1 MEIYKY
7 NRSLT
12 ETKEW
17 QDILNS
23 TYSYKERNKLFD
35 ELIKKNGNEVT
46 VQEYFSDGKR
56 ISIYS
61 CNSKYLYICFGKPS
75 NLFERLA
82 LSEINYDDDLSY
94 FNLKKYHPEDLTES
108 RTDWDDLKDY
118 ADGMYYFIEELKN
131 EIASGNIKY

>member
-7 NRSLT
+7 NESLT

-17 QDILNS
+17 QDIVNS
-23 TYSYKERNKLFD
+23 TDSYKERDKLLD

-46 VQEYFSDGKR
+46 VQEYFCDGKR
-56 ISIYS
+56 ISRYS
-61 CNSKYLYICFGKPS
+61 CDSKYLYKCFGKPS

-82 LSEINYDDDLSY
+82 FSEIDYDDDLSY
-94 FNLKKYHPEDLTES
+94 FNLKKYHPEDLTEN
-108 RTDWDDLKDY
+108 RTCWEELEYY
-118 ADGMYYFIEELKN
+118 ANGMYYFIEELKH

>member
-7 NRSLT
+7 NRFLT

-17 QDILNS
+17 RDIVNS
-23 TYSYKERNKLFD
+23 TDSYKERDKLLD

-56 ISIYS
+56 ISRYS
-61 CNSKYLYICFGKPS
+61 SNSKYLYKCFGKPS

-82 LSEINYDDDLSY
+82 FSEIDFDNDLCY
-94 FNLKKYHPEDLTES
+94 FDLKKYHPEDLTES
-108 RTDWDDLKDY
+108 RTDWEELKDY
-118 ADGMYYFIEELKN
+118 ADGMYYFIEALKH
-131 EIASGNIKY
+131 EIASENIKI

>member
-17 QDILNS
+17 QDIVNS
-23 TYSYKERNKLFD
+23 TDSYKKRDKLFN
-35 ELIKKNGNEVT
+35 ELIKKNGNEIT

-56 ISIYS
+56 ISRYS
-61 CNSKYLYICFGKPS
+61 CDSKYLYICFGKPS

-82 LSEINYDDDLSY
+82 FSEIDYDNDLY
-94 FNLKKYHPEDLTES
+94 YLNLKKYYSEDLTES
-108 RTDWDDLKDY
+108 RTNWEDLLDY
-118 ADGMYYFIEELKN
+118 ANGMYYFIEELKH

>member
-23 TYSYKERNKLFD
+23 TNSYKERDKLLD

-56 ISIYS
+56 ISRYS
-61 CNSKYLYICFGKPS
+61 CDSKYLYKCFGKPS

-82 LSEINYDDDLSY
+82 FSEIDFDNDLCY
-94 FNLKKYHPEDLTES
+94 FDLKKYHPEDLTES
-108 RTDWDDLKDY
+108 RTDWEELKDY
-118 ADGMYYFIEELKN
+118 ADGMYYFIEALKH
-131 EIASGNIKY
+131 EIASENIKI